1 MAVRHRPPSA
11 LARGSPWRR
20 RRARVLRDRGLDPLL
35 AAKPPPIPADVSPG
49 ARRSK
54 RFGLGPLVAKSA
66 GVPVY
71 ADVDRWR
78 YCPRDPEPLTRADV
92 PAAVQAVLT
101 TVKRLVQPGPQGLDP
116 TGAQGHGT
124 LVTRD
129 NYAIHQCG
137 ALMRRRAIDVS
148 VHLPRVTFSAS
159 LSQIDVD
166 IARTSKGWV
175 VFDRR
180 H

>member
-1 MAVRHRPPSA
+1 
-11 LARGSPWRR
+11 
-20 RRARVLRDRGLDPLL
+20 
-35 AAKPPPIPADVSPG
+35 
-49 ARRSK
+49 
-54 RFGLGPLVAKSA
+54 
-66 GVPVY
+66 
-71 ADVDRWR
+71 
-78 YCPRDPEPLTRADV
+78 
-92 PAAVQAVLT
+92 
-101 TVKRLVQPGPQGLDP
+101 
-116 TGAQGHGT
+116 
-124 LVTRD
+124 VTRD